1 MNAPPAHRLSVL
13 EKVGYGLGDTASNFF
28 FQTFNLFLLY
38 YYTDIFGISAA
49 AAGTVFL
56 FSRLLDAVTDPLMG
70 VISDRTRS
78 RFGQFRPYLLWGA
91 VPYGILGYLMFA
103 GPDLSPTGKL
113 IYAYATYGA
122 MMLAYTAINIPY
134 GALMGVMSPSSKE
147 RTSLSSYRFVCAFA
161 GALLIASL
169 VTPLKDALGG
179 GDEAAGFRRTMAIFG
194 VVSVALFFFCFATTR
209 ERQAPPREEKS
220 NLKRDFRILLGN
232 RPWVALFFAAFFALG
247 SVAVRGAGTVY
258 YLKYYAG
265 VGSEKV
271 FLFFDHI
278 SLFMTAGSLA
288 MIVGVA
294 LTPLV
299 NRRWDKRRLMVV
311 LTALNG
317 LAMALFFVIPPD
329 RIGWMHTVNIV
340 GTLLAGPTPALV
352 WAMYADTADY
362 GEWKF
367 GRRTTGL
374 VFSAALF
381 AQKMGLTIGGTLAG
395 WILALSGFVANTA
408 QSDGALT
415 GIRVLFAL
423 APAAFALCNAIA
435 LSFYPLNDATM
446 RDIERDLQARRD
458 VPVEPEAVPAASAV

>member
-1 MNAPPAHRLSVL
+1 
-13 EKVGYGLGDTASNFF
+13 
-28 FQTFNLFLLY
+28 
-38 YYTDIFGISAA
+38 
-49 AAGTVFL
+49 
-56 FSRLLDAVTDPLMG
+56 
-70 VISDRTRS
+70 
-78 RFGQFRPYLLWGA
+78 
-91 VPYGILGYLMFA
+91 
-103 GPDLSPTGKL
+103 
-113 IYAYATYGA
+113 
-122 MMLAYTAINIPY
+122 
-134 GALMGVMSPSSKE
+134 
-147 RTSLSSYRFVCAFA
+147 VC
-161 GALLIASL
+161 L
-169 VTPLKDALGG
+169 
-179 GDEAAGFRRTMAIFG
+179 
-194 VVSVALFFFCFATTR
+194 C
-209 ERQAPPREEKS
+209 
-220 NLKRDFRILLGN
+220 
-232 RPWVALFFAAFFALG
+232 
-247 SVAVRGAGTVY
+247 
-258 YLKYYAG
+258 
-265 VGSEKV
+265 
-271 FLFFDHI
+271 FDHI
-278 SLFMTAGSLA
+278 SLFMTSGARA

-299 NRRWDKRRLMVV
+299 NRRWDKRTLMVV

-329 RIGWMHTVNIV
+329 RIGWMHAVNIV

-395 WILALSGFVANTA
+395 WILALSGFVANAA
-408 QSDGALT
+408 QTDGALT

-435 LSFYPLNDATM
+435 LSFYPLSDATM